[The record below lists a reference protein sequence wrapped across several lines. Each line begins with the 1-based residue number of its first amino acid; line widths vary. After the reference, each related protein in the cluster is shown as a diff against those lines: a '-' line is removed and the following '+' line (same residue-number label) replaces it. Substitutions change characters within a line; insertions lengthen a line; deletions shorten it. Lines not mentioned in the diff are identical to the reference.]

1 MSVLKRQLLAA
12 SGAASLL
19 LCSLG
24 NPAHSQ
30 APAPAPAAPPA
41 ASPAPAAT
49 PAPAPA
55 PAGTPTPTPAPAAA
69 PAASPAPSADG
80 TTALPDIEVT
90 APKRVQPLRRPRTRQ
105 ATNERRR
112 TPITPQQTEEKRI
125 AGTNEKF
132 DEARR
137 ALVAPTGAGSY
148 QLSRQALEALPQGT
162 NTPLDKALLQ
172 VPGVSQDSAASGQL
186 HVRNEH
192 ANLQYRINGIMLPDG
207 VGAFG
212 QIIDTGIV
220 GSLALITGALPAQYG
235 LRTAGVLD
243 IQTKAD
249 AFNNS
254 GSVSVY
260 GGSHG
265 NITTSA
271 EYGGTIGQTQYYI
284 SGRYFGSSV
293 GIENPTPAYNA
304 IHDNTSQEKGF
315 LYLSTVIDPTSRLT
329 LISGVSNGA
338 YEIPNNPGQTP
349 AFTPFGITS
358 FDSSLL
364 NERQQE
370 FNQFNVLAYQKS
382 VDGFDFQ
389 LSYFN
394 RYSQLHFMPD
404 PIGDLVFNGVASDVY
419 RQSFI
424 NGIQEDTSYRLG
436 FAHTLKFGFSA
447 STENS
452 LVNNGSTAIQLDPG
466 TGMPTDTTT
475 SVFDSNTKTGYL
487 FSTYLEDE
495 WKVTNQLTVNAGLRF
510 DQMWQFIDANQLSPR
525 INATWKPYDGTTFHA
540 GYSRNFTPP
549 EQVLASPTNIALL
562 QGTAAQA
569 TPGAANDPVQPER
582 SNVYDIGVDQKIYAI
597 PGLEVGLDAY
607 YKTATDLLDDGQFGQ
622 AYVLS
627 AFNYA
632 RGQNV
637 GVEFKTSY
645 TNGNLHLYGNVAW
658 ARQRATQIV
667 SNQYLFGPDELA
679 YIANAYV
686 YTDHAQ
692 LLTASAGASYL
703 WNGTKFSTDMIYGS
717 GLRNGFANTT
727 SLPSY
732 TQVNVGVSHD
742 FNWVS
747 AAKPTTLRFDVVN
760 LFDSIYEIR
769 DGSGIGVFAPQFG
782 PRRGF
787 YFGISQKL

>member
-1 MSVLKRQLLAA
+1 MLTKPMLAV
-12 SGAASLL
+12 SGAALLL

-24 NPAHSQ
+24 SPALSQ
-30 APAPAPAAPPA
+30 TPPAGNGVTALPEIDVTAPRHAQRPRRPRTHVVTAKRRQAPAAPP
-41 ASPAPAAT
+41 
-49 PAPAPA
+49 
-55 PAGTPTPTPAPAAA
+55 
-69 PAASPAPSADG
+69 
-80 TTALPDIEVT
+80 
-90 APKRVQPLRRPRTRQ
+90 
-105 ATNERRR
+105 
-112 TPITPQQTEEKRI
+112 QTEAQAL
-125 AGTNEKF
+125 AGKNETF

-137 ALVAPTGAGSY
+137 NIVAPAGAGSY
-148 QLSRQALEALPQGT
+148 RLSQQALEALPQGT
-162 NTPLDKALLQ
+162 NTPLDKVLLQ
-172 VPGVSQDSAASGQL
+172 TPGVSQDSAASGEL

-260 GGSHG
+260 GGSYG
-265 NITTSA
+265 TITTSA
-271 EYGGTIGQTQYYI
+271 EYGGTVGQTQYFV
-284 SGRYFGSSV
+284 SGRYLNSNL
-293 GIENPTPAYNA
+293 GIENPTPANNA

-329 LISGVSNGA
+329 FMSGVSNGA
-338 YEIPNNPGQTP
+338 YQIPNNPGQTP

-358 FDSSLL
+358 FDSALL

-394 RYSQLHFMPD
+394 RYSSLHFQPD
-404 PIGDLVFNGVASDVY
+404 PIGDLVFNGIASDVY

-436 FAHTLKFGFSA
+436 FAHTLKFGFAA

-452 LVNNGSTAIQLDPG
+452 LVNNGSTALALDPG
-466 TGMPTDTTT
+466 TGLPTDTPT

-495 WKVTNQLTVNAGLRF
+495 WKATNNLTINAGLRF
-510 DQMWQFIDANQLSPR
+510 DQMWQFVDANQLSPR

-549 EQVLASPTNIALL
+549 EQVLAAPTNIALL
-562 QGTAAQA
+562 QGTTAQA
-569 TPGAANDPVQPER
+569 AVSQADPVQPER

-597 PGLEVGLDAY
+597 PGLEMGLDAY

-632 RGQNV
+632 SGQNV
-637 GVEFKTSY
+637 GVELKANY
-645 TNGNLHLYGNVAW
+645 TNGNLRLYGNIAW

-667 SNQYLFGPDELA
+667 SNQYLFAPDELA

-703 WNGTKFSTDMIYGS
+703 WNGTKFSADMIYGS

-727 SLPSY
+727 TLPSY
-732 TQVNVGVSHD
+732 TQVNVGMSHD

-747 AAKPTTLRFDVVN
+747 ATKPTTLRFDIVN

-769 DGSGIGVFAPQFG
+769 GGSGIGVFAPQFG